1 MRFALPLFA
10 LLLFGL
16 AACTSDQT
24 NAPTPVCEAD
34 LVLEL
39 TNVSPSACGIASGGF
54 TANVMSGG
62 AADETPEF
70 SLNDGPFQTSPDFT
84 NLAAGTYSVAARR
97 GECEGSVRISISNSD
112 GLSVEVTVENAS
124 CGDPNGS
131 VTAVATD
138 ASGDVLYSLDG
149 GPEQDTPAFIGL
161 ATGTYT
167 LTATDAIGC
176 VVEQEFNVMST
187 ISFTSIKTIVSTNC
201 AIPSCHGGSQSP
213 DFREDDNI
221 VGRAARIKARTGIQY
236 HADQIR
242 GKLNMNVVELQ
253 NVTKRL
259 VARECLWFQGGVAGA
274 MKEIKGPCL
283 LQNHRGILRPRK
295 KNASLVI

>member
-1 MRFALPLFA
+1 MRIALPIFA
-10 LLLFGL
+10 FLLFGL

-39 TNVSPSACGIASGGF
+39 TNVQPSACGIASGRF
-54 TANVMSGG
+54 TANVTGGG

-70 SLNDGPFQTSPDFT
+70 SLNDGPFQASPDFT
-84 NLAAGTYSVAARR
+84 DLAAGTYSVMARR
-97 GECEGSVRISISNSD
+97 GVCAGSIRVSINNSD

-138 ASGDVLYSLDG
+138 ASGDVIYSLDG
-149 GPEQDTPAFIGL
+149 GPTQETPAFIGL

-176 VVEQEFNVMST
+176 VVEQEFTVMST

-201 AIPSCHGGSQSP
+201 AVPSCHGGSQSP

-221 VGRAARIKARTGIQY
+221 VARAERIKALGRRWCAAVG
-236 HADQIR
+236 
-242 GKLNMNVVELQ
+242 
-253 NVTKRL
+253 
-259 VARECLWFQGGVAGA
+259 
-274 MKEIKGPCL
+274 
-283 LQNHRGILRPRK
+283 
-295 KNASLVI
+295 

>member
-1 MRFALPLFA
+1 MRFALPTFA

-39 TNVSPSACGIASGGF
+39 TNVLPSACGIASGGF
-54 TANVMSGG
+54 TVNVMSGG

-70 SLNDGPFQTSPDFT
+70 SINDGPFQASPDFT
-84 NLAAGTYSVAARR
+84 ELTAGTYSVAARR
-97 GECEGSVRISISNSD
+97 GVCEGSVTVSVNNSD
-112 GLSVEVTVENAS
+112 GLSVTVTVENAS

-138 ASGDVLYSLDG
+138 ASGDVIYSLDG
-149 GPEQDTPAFIGL
+149 GPGQDTPAFIGL

-167 LTATDAIGC
+167 LTATDDIGC
-176 VVEQEFNVMST
+176 VVEQEFTVMST
-187 ISFTSIKTIVSTNC
+187 VTFTSIKTIVSTNC
-201 AIPSCHGGSQSP
+201 AIPSCHGGSQAP

-221 VGRAARIKARTGIQY
+221 VARAERIKARTG
-236 HADQIR
+236 
-242 GKLNMNVVELQ
+242 
-253 NVTKRL
+253 
-259 VARECLWFQGGVAGA
+259 ARTMPPGFSGMTLTDEEITMIACWVDDGA
-274 MKEIKGPCL
+274 
-283 LQNHRGILRPRK
+283 PR
-295 KNASLVI
+295 